1 MNTWNPEFF
10 ELEPGPH
17 QIQFLLQKSTKSFNK
32 NSPTTKNHPKSIS
45 NPVFLSLCSVFFVS
59 ASFLCYFGV
68 SPAILRGQQRTTDP
82 LTDMRTLAILC
93 TSRLESLVA
102 LVGGL
107 ACAPLVSWVI
117 IFLVGVIKWDPISWL
132 KTFVHSFSGHE
143 KTGILFL
150 DLSEAAN
157 VW

>member
-1 MNTWNPEFF
+1 LNLGLTKSSFYCKSLLNP
-10 ELEPGPH
+10 
-17 QIQFLLQKSTKSFNK
+17 STKIHQQQK
-32 NSPTTKNHPKSIS
+32 IIQ
-45 NPVFLSLCSVFFVS
+45 NPFPIQCFCLCVVFFFVS
-59 ASFLCYFGV
+59 ASFLCYFSV

-107 ACAPLVSWVI
+107 ACAPLVSWVM